1 MKARLEETSV
11 QYRGVVL
18 VSETEEEKRI
28 LWDIWNSKGA
38 PVSVGRLDG
47 SVELVIAP
55 TPEEKVKENPVE
67 FKHGPERIRDQQVR

>member
-28 LWDIWNSKGA
+28 LWDIWNSKGR
-38 PVSVGRLDG
+38 PVVVGKLDDG
-47 SVELVIAP
+47 SVELIVAP
-55 TPEEKVKENPVE
+55 TPEKLE
-67 FKHGPERIRDQQVR
+67 GERHD